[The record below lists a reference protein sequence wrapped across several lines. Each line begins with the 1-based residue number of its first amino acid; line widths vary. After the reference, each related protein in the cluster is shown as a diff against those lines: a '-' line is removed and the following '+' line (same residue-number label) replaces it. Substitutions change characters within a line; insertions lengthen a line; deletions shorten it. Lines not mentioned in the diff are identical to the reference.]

1 MSMAKTKKSENV
13 PNTMLL
19 KFDAIVAI
27 TDDFAKQHLND
38 EYAQLIRFATAAL
51 CRKRPSPL
59 ASGKEK
65 TWACGITHAIGMV
78 NFLFDSSQKPHVSAK
93 EIYDWFG
100 VSPSTGQ
107 SKSKQVR
114 DILDTR
120 QMDPDWCLPS
130 KLDNNPMAWMIS
142 VDGFILDARTVR
154 REIQE
159 EAYAR
164 GLIPYIPADGKPS
177 DIDGEQTSSHQSK
190 KQVSPHQ
197 NQKQAS
203 SHQSKPVNPSPDA
216 LYVLDVFII
225 DGPIAPKFIA
235 KNPVISRTIEIKGS
249 NTLEDLHKIIFKAFD
264 RKDEHMYEFQVGGS
278 GPQDPSARRYGL
290 KQVFSSSDFTENPT
304 GEVSSTPIAS
314 LGLSIDDAF
323 GYWFDFGDDWW
334 HQINV
339 TNIADKTPE
348 SKYPKITKRVGAS
361 PPQYADFD

>member
-1 MSMAKTKKSENV
+1 MAKTKKSENV
-13 PNTMLL
+13 PNAMQE
-19 KFDAIVAI
+19 KFDGIVASS
-27 TDDFAKQHLND
+27 DDFAKLHLNS

-78 NFLFDSSQKPHVSAK
+78 NFLFDPSQKPHVSAK

-114 DILDTR
+114 DILDMR
-120 QMDPDWCLPS
+120 QMDPNWCLPS
-130 KLDNNPMAWMIS
+130 KLDKNPMAWMIS

-164 GLIPYIPADGKPS
+164 GLIPYIPADGKPE
-177 DIDGEQTSSHQSK
+177 DIDLE
-190 KQVSPHQ
+190 
-197 NQKQAS
+197 QAS
-203 SHQSKPVNPSPDA
+203 SIMCKPVNSSPDA

-225 DGPIAPKFIA
+225 DGPITEKFIA

-264 RKDEHMYEFQVGGS
+264 RQEEHMYEFQVGGC
-278 GPQDPSARRYGL
+278 GPQDPNARRYGL
-290 KQVFSSSDFTENPT
+290 KQAFSGYDFAEAPT
-304 GEVSSTPIAS
+304 GDVSSTPIAS

-339 TNIADKTPE
+339 TNIADKTPG
-348 SKYPKITKRVGAS
+348 SKYPRITLVVGAS
-361 PPQYADFD
+361 PHQYADFE

>member
-1 MSMAKTKKSENV
+1 MAKTKKSENV
-13 PNTMLL
+13 PNAMQE
-19 KFDAIVAI
+19 KFDGIVAI
-27 TDDFAKQHLND
+27 TNDFAKQHLNS

-78 NFLFDSSQKPHVSAK
+78 NFVFDSSQNPHVSAK

-114 DILDTR
+114 DILDMH
-120 QMDPDWCLPS
+120 QMDPNWCLPS

-142 VDGFILDARTVR
+142 VDGFILDARFVR

-159 EAYAR
+159 VAYAQ
-164 GLIPYIPADGKPS
+164 GLIPYIPDDSKS
-177 DIDGEQTSSHQSK
+177 EKIDE
-190 KQVSPHQ
+190 KQALPHQ
-197 NQKQAS
+197 NKPVAS
-203 SHQSKPVNPSPDA
+203 SPNA
-216 LYVLDVFII
+216 LYVLDVFLI
-225 DGPIAPKFIA
+225 DGPITEKFIA

-264 RKDEHMYEFQVGGS
+264 RKDEHMYEFQVGGH
-278 GPQDPSARRYGL
+278 GPQDPNARRYGL
-290 KQVFSSSDFTENPT
+290 KQAFSGSDFTKDPT
-304 GEVSSTPIAS
+304 GEVSSTPIVS

-339 TNIADKTPE
+339 TNIADNTQG
-348 SKYPKITKRVGAS
+348 KYPKITKRVGAS

>member
-1 MSMAKTKKSENV
+1 MAKAKKSENV
-13 PNTMLL
+13 PNTMLS

-78 NFLFDSSQKPHVSAK
+78 NFLFDSSQTPHVSAK

-100 VSPSTGQ
+100 VSSSTGQ

-120 QMDPDWCLPS
+120 QMDPEWCLPS
-130 KLDNNPMAWMIS
+130 KLDQNPIAWMIS
-142 VDGFILDARTVR
+142 VNGFILDARSVP

-159 EAYAR
+159 EAYAQ
-164 GLIPYIPADGKPS
+164 GFIPYIPADGKPE
-177 DIDGEQTSSHQSK
+177 DIDEEQTSPHESK
-190 KQVSPHQ
+190 KQVSPDQ
-197 NQKQAS
+197 NQ
-203 SHQSKPVNPSPDA
+203 PVNSSPDA

-225 DGPIAPKFIA
+225 DGPVTEKFIA

-264 RKDEHMYEFQVGGS
+264 RKDEHMYEFQVGGC
-278 GPQDPSARRYGL
+278 GPQDPNAKRYGL
-290 KQVFSSSDFTENPT
+290 KQAFFSSDVSENPT

-339 TNIADKTPE
+339 TNIVDKAPQ
-348 SKYPKITKRVGAS
+348 SKYPKITNRVGAS
-361 PPQYADFD
+361 PPQYDTSN